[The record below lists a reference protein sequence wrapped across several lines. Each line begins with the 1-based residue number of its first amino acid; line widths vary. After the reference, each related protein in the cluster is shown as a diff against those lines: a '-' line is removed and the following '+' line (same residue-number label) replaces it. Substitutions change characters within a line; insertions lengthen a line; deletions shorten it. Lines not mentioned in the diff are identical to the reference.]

1 MAEKKDAK
9 PSDKPAEAAP
19 PAKKGLPIKTIG
31 IVAAVMVIEAV
42 AVFAVFK
49 VISPK
54 ATHAGT
60 EQAALHNDDGD
71 SLKEIKVAEEKFQNM
86 RNAESWMWQVVVA
99 VQVKKR
105 HAEKVEGILKSRE
118 AEIKDGLRQIVGRAD
133 HNQLKE
139 PNSETLN
146 RQFSAFLNKIVPVD
160 EKSNEPLIEKVLIPK
175 CFGIASDY

>member
-9 PSDKPAEAAP
+9 PADKPAEAA

-31 IVAAVMVIEAV
+31 IVAAVMVIEAA
-42 AVFAVFK
+42 AVVTVFK

-54 ATHAGT
+54 AGHAAT
-60 EQAALHNDDGD
+60 DVANIHNDDGD
-71 SLKEIKVAEEKFQNM
+71 SLKEIKVVDERFQNM
-86 RNAESWMWQVVVA
+86 RNTESWMWQVVVA

-105 HAEKVEGILKSRE
+105 HAEKVEGILKGRE

-146 RQFSAFLNKIVPVD
+146 RQFTAFLNKIVPVD
-160 EKSNEPLIEKVLIPK
+160 EKSSEPLIEKVLIPR
-175 CFGIASDY
+175 CFGIAAE